1 MQHTIEPVRILATL
15 WKPLLPTAIRLK
27 AASIAFHHGI
37 VPPSLEAPI
46 DDERL
51 RFNTTQK
58 YSINHI
64 RKNKQDAESR
74 IEANYLRR
82 LSASNGRTP
91 LFTTLAV
98 KPRLQP
104 RSRTTRR

>member
-1 MQHTIEPVRILATL
+1 MYNAAYDRTGKNLGYSLENLASYSD
-15 WKPLLPTAIRLK
+15 RLK
-27 AASIAFHHGI
+27 AAALPSWHSA
-37 VPPSLEAPI
+37 PSLEAPI

-74 IEANYLRR
+74 IEANYLRQV
-82 LSASNGRTP
+82 SASNGRTP
-91 LFTTLAV
+91 LLTTLAA

-104 RSRTTRR
+104 RSRITRR